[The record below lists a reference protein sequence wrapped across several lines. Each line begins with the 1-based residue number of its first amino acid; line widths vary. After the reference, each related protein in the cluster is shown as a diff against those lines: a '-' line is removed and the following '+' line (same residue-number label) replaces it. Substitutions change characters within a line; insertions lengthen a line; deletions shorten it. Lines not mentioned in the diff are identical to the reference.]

1 MNRHFMPASTTARIA
16 FAAAAVV
23 VSLSTLTFIDSLA
36 QGYSAAGEV
45 AQQARIAVA
54 RR

>member
-1 MNRHFMPASTTARIA
+1 MNHHFKPASTTVRAA

-36 QGYSAAGEV
+36 LGYSAAGQV
-45 AQQARIAVA
+45 AQPARIAVA